1 MLVGGVDFSGA
12 KTVPND
18 TWLVVSE
25 LTDDGMSVK
34 SVKNTGSH
42 GLAKELD
49 PLKDVSCVA
58 MDFPFSLPVAFLKFL
73 AKRLERDEFQD
84 WQAVA
89 ESLVFMQMDQ
99 FKAFVDEYEIEGLR
113 YTDSKS
119 LRVAKSPLHTVNPS
133 MIQMTFYGMKLLAML
148 NPEKYAVLPFQE
160 DRRSKGCNIIEIY
173 PRELLYILG
182 LPDQGYKAKDKKN
195 HDKAHAL
202 RKEIVEGLIY
212 LKSEPRFQGLPRLH
226 IDNTLKGAI
235 IANDH
240 AMDALIACFGACIF
254 HMNPEEFPDPWEVA
268 DENML
273 LEGWIYGPRKL
284 MPAKKS

>member
-12 KTVPND
+12 KTIPND
-18 TWLVVSE
+18 TWLVTAE
-25 LTDDGMSVK
+25 ITDDGMSVK

-42 GLAKELD
+42 GLAKELEG
-49 PLKDVSCVA
+49 LKDLSCVA
-58 MDFPFSLPVAFLKFL
+58 MDFPFSVPLAFLKFL
-73 AKRLERDEFQD
+73 AKKLEKDEFQD
-84 WQAVA
+84 WQGVA
-89 ESLVFMQMDQ
+89 ESLVFMGFEQ
-99 FKAFVDEYEIEGLR
+99 FKQYVDEYEIEGLR
-113 YTDSKS
+113 YTDSKT

-133 MIQMTFYGMKLLAML
+133 MVQMTFYGMRLLATL

-173 PRELLYILG
+173 PRELLYILS

-202 RKEIVEGLIY
+202 RKEIIEGLIY
-212 LKSEPRFQGLPRLH
+212 LKGDARYQECPRLH

-240 AMDALIACFGACIF
+240 ALDALVACFGACMF
-254 HMNPEEFPDPWEVA
+254 HGYPKFFVDPWDVG

-273 LEGWIYGPRKL
+273 LEGWIYGPQKL
-284 MPAKKS
+284 MPAK